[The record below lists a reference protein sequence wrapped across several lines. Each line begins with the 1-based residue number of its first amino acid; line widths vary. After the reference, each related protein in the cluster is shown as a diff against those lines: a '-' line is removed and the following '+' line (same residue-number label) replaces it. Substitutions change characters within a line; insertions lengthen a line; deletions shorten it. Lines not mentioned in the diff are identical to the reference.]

1 MHPCCAALLGSQLS
15 RPAAALLDEAACL
28 LAANDTA
35 ALLTRR
41 SACANFNATLS
52 ATDGVALMC
61 PAACRRKLQ
70 QVCSMAYPKEEG
82 LTSARWS
89 AAFTAT
95 WGHESPVEWLR
106 QLSNDVR
113 AGRCVV

>member
-1 MHPCCAALLGSQLS
+1 MHPCCAALLSSQLS

-41 SACANFNATLS
+41 SACASFNATLS
-52 ATDGVALMC
+52 ATDGIALMC

-70 QVCSMAYPKEEG
+70 QVCSMAYPKEEDLTEQGG
-82 LTSARWS
+82 LQ
-89 AAFTAT
+89 
-95 WGHESPVEWLR
+95 HSPPLGDMSHLW
-106 QLSNDVR
+106 N
-113 AGRCVV
+113 GCGT